1 MEGTSEGV
9 SVLLGIG
16 SNLGDRRWNIDC
28 ALELLS
34 DVCHLKVISVSRF
47 IETEPVGGPPQGRY
61 LNGAAEVRTRLE
73 PCALLEGL
81 HRVEAQLGRVR
92 SAVNG
97 PREIDLDILLYGAE
111 VVREPSLEIPH
122 PRMLERSFVLEPL
135 VEIAPQ
141 RLHPLS
147 QQTLSEHWEAL
158 CARDEGDSSRR
169 STS

>member
-16 SNLGDRRWNIDC
+16 SNLGDRRLNIDC

-34 DVCHLKVISVSRF
+34 DVCQLKVISVSRF

-61 LNGAAEVRTRLE
+61 LNGAAEIRTRLE

-97 PREIDLDILLYGAE
+97 PREIDLDILLYGNE
-111 VVREPSLEIPH
+111 TLNSERLKVQKSNIFLESLQ
-122 PRMLERSFVLEPL
+122 M
-135 VEIAPQ
+135 AQ
-141 RLHPLS
+141 K
-147 QQTLSEHWEAL
+147 
-158 CARDEGDSSRR
+158 
-169 STS
+169 